1 MNNQNKKSAKLLW
14 LIPVAILIIA
24 LVMIVFVISGNQAE
38 KKEMG
43 SRAGDASVGGF
54 IDYVFSGDA
63 STVKKSSNS
72 YEPLTNKKKQ
82 TFMVYL
88 VGSDLES
95 DSAAASLDLT
105 ELQEANIDAQN
116 CNFVIFTGGST
127 QWHLDIPADKN
138 SIIYL
143 SDDGLYRLQDKE
155 RSNMGDPSTL
165 AFFLEYSYYSFPAEE
180 YHLIL
185 WNHGGGSIVGYG
197 QDMLSNKDSLLLKEI
212 KSALEASP
220 FDENNKINSIIF
232 DACLMATVETANIF
246 KDYAEYL
253 IASEEI
259 TSGYGF
265 YYDSFAEI
273 VENNATGAELAQILC
288 SESIDYLYFLDEEY
302 GTNTALDAQKTP
314 FSCMDLSKVE
324 DLEKAMDDFFS
335 ALDKDISKSFSKI
348 SRARDAVYTYATYAS
363 PNNASIDHI
372 DLVEF
377 AEHFLD
383 DYPEEAQALIDAVN
397 EMVEWELTQT
407 DYSHGISFYFPYY
420 GLSAIDYKLD
430 IYSDFDFSKGYT
442 RFMSNFVK
450 MLQGEE
456 PTVWEDSEEQ
466 FGTDEEDEEET
477 AAEEKT
483 TQAPQES
490 SSEVATEPVTE
501 KETEPSTEKETE
513 PESSEEATKPQQ
525 PENSKTVSEISLTL
539 NDAQVKNFLKAE
551 RCIYIKNH
559 QGGYYLVS
567 RTSDVDV
574 NGNTLTA
581 QAVDYQ
587 YVLTDGEHEIELSM
601 TEFRRTEDE
610 IIYSAPVKL
619 CITGAR
625 NSTDVMLEGV
635 YAYLSIVFNDEYP
648 EGKILGYYRLKDK
661 NYETLCQLEEGMTM
675 MSISLGI
682 MEKEKDEYGN
692 LKPIYASDNTTEF
705 VSEEVIEV
713 NDNLEIIKKPFDGQN
728 NVYMSV
734 VIYDT
739 HNYRFSTS
747 YRKIKAKT
755 MG

>member
-1 MNNQNKKSAKLLW
+1 MNNRNKKSAKLLW

-24 LVMIVFVISGNQAE
+24 LVMIVFVISGNQAG

-105 ELQEANIDAQN
+105 ELQDANIDAQN

-246 KDYAEYL
+246 KNYAEYL

-314 FSCMDLSKVE
+314 FSCMNLSKVE

-397 EMVEWELTQT
+397 EMVEWEL
-407 DYSHGISFYFPYY
+407 
-420 GLSAIDYKLD
+420 
-430 IYSDFDFSKGYT
+430 
-442 RFMSNFVK
+442 
-450 MLQGEE
+450 
-456 PTVWEDSEEQ
+456 
-466 FGTDEEDEEET
+466 
-477 AAEEKT
+477 
-483 TQAPQES
+483 
-490 SSEVATEPVTE
+490 
-501 KETEPSTEKETE
+501 
-513 PESSEEATKPQQ
+513 
-525 PENSKTVSEISLTL
+525 
-539 NDAQVKNFLKAE
+539 
-551 RCIYIKNH
+551 
-559 QGGYYLVS
+559 
-567 RTSDVDV
+567 
-574 NGNTLTA
+574 
-581 QAVDYQ
+581 
-587 YVLTDGEHEIELSM
+587 
-601 TEFRRTEDE
+601 
-610 IIYSAPVKL
+610 
-619 CITGAR
+619 
-625 NSTDVMLEGV
+625 
-635 YAYLSIVFNDEYP
+635 
-648 EGKILGYYRLKDK
+648 
-661 NYETLCQLEEGMTM
+661 
-675 MSISLGI
+675 
-682 MEKEKDEYGN
+682 
-692 LKPIYASDNTTEF
+692 
-705 VSEEVIEV
+705 
-713 NDNLEIIKKPFDGQN
+713 
-728 NVYMSV
+728 
-734 VIYDT
+734 
-739 HNYRFSTS
+739 
-747 YRKIKAKT
+747 
-755 MG
+755 